1 MKDFLAMVTV
11 YYVGEYLFLSKYT
24 TWILHTILLTAWMFI
39 EDSLFSWHK
48 TCCVWRHIKIVLDH
62 HIFCLVNQCAEKKNY
77 NNFWTSI
84 VRLMVKIDKINRY
97 FFFFVWIHIYS
108 QARQQVLYKK
118 DTTLDTDFFGVKNI
132 FGEIP
137 WSERKKIINSRKN
150 FENKYPQTG
159 FVDNFPVEAHWSLS

>member
-1 MKDFLAMVTV
+1 MRMKDFLAMVTV

-77 NNFWTSI
+77 NNFGTSI
-84 VRLMVKIDKINRY
+84 VRLMEKIDKINH
-97 FFFFVWIHIYS
+97 W
-108 QARQQVLYKK
+108 KK
-118 DTTLDTDFFGVKNI
+118 VID
-132 FGEIP
+132 
-137 WSERKKIINSRKN
+137 SRKN

-159 FVDNFPVEAHWSLS
+159 FVDNFPVKAHQSLS

>member
-1 MKDFLAMVTV
+1 MRMKDFLAMVTV

-77 NNFWTSI
+77 NNFGTSI
-84 VRLMVKIDKINRY
+84 VRLMEKIDKINH
-97 FFFFVWIHIYS
+97 W
-108 QARQQVLYKK
+108 KK
-118 DTTLDTDFFGVKNI
+118 VID
-132 FGEIP
+132 
-137 WSERKKIINSRKN
+137 SRKN